1 MASFLPDS
9 TPRKVLFAVAA
20 AMCVFMVYCVIRAKT
35 DPRRLAA
42 ASAAKTA
49 VTVPAPP
56 AAQ

>member
-20 AMCVFMVYCVIRAKT
+20 AMCVFVVYCVIRAKT

-42 ASAAKTA
+42 AAGKTA
-49 VTVPAPP
+49 VTAPAPP